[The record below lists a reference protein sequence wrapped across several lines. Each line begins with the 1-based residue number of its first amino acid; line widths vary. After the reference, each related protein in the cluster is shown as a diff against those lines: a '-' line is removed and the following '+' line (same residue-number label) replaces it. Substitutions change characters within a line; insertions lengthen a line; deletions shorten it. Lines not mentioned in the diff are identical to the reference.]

1 MTTAMTNMQRDKQSE
16 IQELQKQNQYLLQN
30 LNELREHMVNLSG
43 GFTMLQQSNTHKEQ
57 QWAQQQNDINQR
69 LTSLQQA
76 IPSHSFQTRAAVVL
90 APATAA
96 LGALQPNQG
105 LEESNAAGLPPW
117 PSPASGNQAQAQGRQ
132 RPTETSGRPGF
143 AGVPRA
149 QQGANRPL
157 PKHQMTRIGGHILN
171 EHRDAPLHTPRIEC
185 KSP

>member
-1 MTTAMTNMQRDKQSE
+1 MTNMQRDKQSE

-30 LNELREHMVNLSG
+30 LNEMREHMVNLSG

-76 IPSHSFQTRAAVVL
+76 IPPHSSQARAAVVL
-90 APATAA
+90 APATTA
-96 LGALQPNQG
+96 LGALQANQG
-105 LEESNAAGLPPW
+105 LEESNAAGFQPW
-117 PSPASGNQAQAQGRQ
+117 PSPASGNQVQAPERQ
-132 RPTETSGRPGF
+132 RPADTSGRPGA

-157 PKHQMTRIGGHILN
+157 PQHQMARMGGGGHIIY
-171 EHRDAPLHTPRIEC
+171 EHRDAPNTP
-185 KSP
+185 PG

>member
-1 MTTAMTNMQRDKQSE
+1 MTNMQRDKQSE

-76 IPSHSFQTRAAVVL
+76 IPPHSSQTRAAVVL
-90 APATAA
+90 APSTAA
-96 LGALQPNQG
+96 LGACNPTRAWKRATWQDSRRGLRQRAGTRPRRRDASAQPRRAGG
-105 LEESNAAGLPPW
+105 LEPQGSQG
-117 PSPASGNQAQAQGRQ
+117 PSKGPIDPSHSIKWQEWR
-132 RPTETSGRPGF
+132 EHF
-143 AGVPRA
+143 
-149 QQGANRPL
+149 
-157 PKHQMTRIGGHILN
+157 LN
-171 EHRDAPLHTPRIEC
+171 EHRDAPLHTPRFEY